1 MNNPL
6 RRVSRDNVRSR
17 LVKKSPETGDFFGRL
32 PAARMAAS
40 GCEQAAGSALTEDR
54 SPRTKQSNKEYQT
67 RVMGTII
74 DSR

>member
-1 MNNPL
+1 MEPNK
-6 RRVSRDNVRSR
+6 

-32 PAARMAAS
+32 PAGRMAAA
-40 GCEQAAGSALTEDR
+40 GCEKAAGTALTEDR

-67 RVMGTII
+67 RVLGTII